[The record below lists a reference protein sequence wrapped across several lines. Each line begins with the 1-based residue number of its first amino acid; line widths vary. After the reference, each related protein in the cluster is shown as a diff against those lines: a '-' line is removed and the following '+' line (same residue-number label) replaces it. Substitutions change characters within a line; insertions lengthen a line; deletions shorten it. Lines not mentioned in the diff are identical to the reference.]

1 MYRIAS
7 HAQRFKELVGSDAE
21 PETMEEKITLAL
33 GSVLP
38 CSPIPEATDCI
49 DDVKERR
56 QKLRRHQQPLVDI
69 TPNFRLL

>member
-1 MYRIAS
+1 MSLIVHSLLELMSRIAS

-38 CSPIPEATDCI
+38 
-49 DDVKERR
+49 
-56 QKLRRHQQPLVDI
+56 
-69 TPNFRLL
+69 